1 MAQSRKEFWTQHISD
16 MTSIGQSVSDYCR
29 QRGLNRETF
38 LRWRRRLLTKS
49 RLPGNALASV
59 AFEEVE
65 ISSHF
70 QANLD
75 LGPLDQKT
83 LCGIIQLLAAR

>member
-1 MAQSRKEFWTQHISD
+1 
-16 MTSIGQSVSDYCR
+16 MTSSGQSVSDYCR
-29 QRGLNRETF
+29 QRSLNRETF
-38 LRWRRRLLTKS
+38 LRWRRRLLS
-49 RLPGNALASV
+49 ESILPGNALTTV

-75 LGPLDQKT
+75 LSLLDQKT

>member
-1 MAQSRKEFWTQHISD
+1 MP
-16 MTSIGQSVSDYCR
+16 
-29 QRGLNRETF
+29 
-38 LRWRRRLLTKS
+38 LTT
-49 RLPGNALASV
+49 V

-70 QANLD
+70 QSNLD
-75 LGPLDQKT
+75 LSLLDQKT